1 MPRRALLSGSK
12 SSLVAERFGARY
24 LRSHWPAAARS
35 AATSNEVAVSARL
48 VWHCGGD
55 LHPGQ
60 RHHDE
65 GALQAAEPGDALP
78 GGGWWLHHLLHH
90 PGLRLRHLPERPLR
104 LRHPAELR
112 GHPAELRGHP
122 ILLNSVDYKPLDFE
136 MQQPPTTSGSI
147 PLQEYRR
154 DIPPGWTPGNPGYP
168 LKEYFE
174 KLRLWYR
181 VCGLEDELI
190 GPMIAGRLY
199 GRASKVAMALRVRR
213 PDGAYDVGDAALV
226 RLAVDEVVYPNTG
239 QVIQAHIP
247 SGVQH
252 LVQALR
258 NAFGQQDHD
267 MATQALER
275 FFSLTRG
282 KMSLAEYAVEFDS
295 RMDEAHDRAGL
306 VMNDVAKFYLFFK
319 GSGLSNKAI
328 DDIKLQVQGDHSR
341 FADARALALRL
352 SPSRPGEHGG
362 DVFYAD
368 QDEYDETVNYDAWY
382 DSSEN
387 YWYDD
392 YTQDYGYDD
401 EGSWHWDG
409 EEFYYGDADDWYDE
423 DQEWQEEGYQTAH
436 EDSLETNP
444 ENADEVKEEYYK
456 GKSKGKGNNDGCFR
470 CGSKWHMARDC
481 PMNDKG
487 YGKSGGKGSMKGKS
501 KGKFKGGWRWRPN
514 YKGSYK
520 GKGKGKGKKGG
531 YKGSKGYGKTNWYV
545 HRPPLDA
552 YDGIPSNVP
561 RQDNSEEFNIHT
573 PPDAEDFMSIPRSS
587 TRTRSTSDGHGQE
600 HGAVMPEKRIH
611 EAFSFAFSNYYQA
624 TDYFMVRG
632 QKRRG
637 LIIDPGAASGLI
649 GSETLRDLVATC
661 VKPFGKEISIEKD
674 VTSPVSGIDGKS
686 DQTLG
691 RVTVPLLSS
700 GKAIKFCG
708 EVIGG
713 QGSLC
718 PALVGNPS
726 LRKMNCVI
734 FSNYFSN
741 GDGLLAMNHKEEPQ
755 SSRLLRLLLTD
766 SGHYILATD
775 GIDETKITKDVQKET
790 YTFCSKV
797 LSSSI
802 EKWPESEINPRLLHV
817 FAVTQAGGNRCEER
831 KQYESRGHRE
841 QQESSSTD
849 DKDNGDKAANIMDKS
864 DKTDTNA
871 TVSHESDGKLNL
883 DKNNHDAAE
892 AVSQPGILPAMESTK
907 EPIKHNVFS
916 SEPKLCGPTSFPT
929 TTEEL
934 PKIVKKVHFDDAR
947 QPASLEAAS
956 NNVEEPSNKDEK
968 DSLDIHYK
976 ESDFPVYTED
986 MLPDGADHAK
996 LKKRYKAIKEEFYT
1010 QSGHRPVTPSNFRSW
1025 MNKSKGRN
1033 KRWHFWEIFSGSGR
1047 LSLTLLLSGLAVG
1060 PPIDMR
1066 YGWDVNNTSHQAMLL
1081 EAQREFKPGTIHY
1094 APDCAPW
1101 SVSSSSK
1108 DPALRHQD
1116 RLHDLP
1122 ALNFVQN
1129 SCEEQSREGR
1139 GYTVEQPYGSAMMD
1153 EGLRLD
1159 RIPDCKKKQRV
1170 DQCMHG
1176 AVSELGDPV
1185 QKATALIGN
1194 IKYNKTALRCSGH
1207 QGQPHAHLQGQ
1218 TCGHNRTTLA
1228 AVYPK
1233 QMCQRMRQ
1241 DIIKYLHSRD
1251 LMRVKTE
1258 NFYECVRC
1266 TLGRFCPKG
1275 IDHTM
1280 IPGQCRHG
1288 RYAAGTNPRLKS
1300 TSSAADPIT
1309 DWKKAADREALDV
1322 VQLDNELDKE
1332 FNVKE
1337 SHYLKKLL
1345 IESVNNALGLFTE
1358 ASNRKID
1365 YTHWI
1370 DNPVA
1375 IALFKELFKEVMQVK
1390 AIKVLLRPFRKS
1402 SAELAEPHL
1411 SMASGYLRLFITGG
1425 VKHWKVLKI
1434 EDMREFSFSQ
1444 INEAIDED
1452 DWVLVLYGVELDS
1465 VPAPST
1471 PSARPRAIPAQPALP
1486 PRRDDAALVPVE
1498 PQPQIQE
1505 RPDDEREEE
1514 ALAIPAYEE
1523 FEAHGR
1529 AALAP
1534 VKPNYNLRRV
1544 LERLPKL
1551 VD

>member
-1 MPRRALLSGSK
+1 MWR
-12 SSLVAERFGARY
+12 SS
-24 LRSHWPAAARS
+24 
-35 AATSNEVAVSARL
+35 T
-48 VWHCGGD
+48 C
-55 LHPGQ
+55 
-60 RHHDE
+60 
-65 GALQAAEPGDALP
+65 
-78 GGGWWLHHLLHH
+78 
-90 PGLRLRHLPERPLR
+90 
-104 LRHPAELR
+104 
-112 GHPAELRGHP
+112 
-122 ILLNSVDYKPLDFE
+122 
-136 MQQPPTTSGSI
+136 
-147 PLQEYRR
+147 
-154 DIPPGWTPGNPGYP
+154 
-168 LKEYFE
+168 
-174 KLRLWYR
+174 
-181 VCGLEDELI
+181 
-190 GPMIAGRLY
+190 
-199 GRASKVAMALRVRR
+199 
-213 PDGAYDVGDAALV
+213 
-226 RLAVDEVVYPNTG
+226 
-239 QVIQAHIP
+239 
-247 SGVQH
+247 
-252 LVQALR
+252 
-258 NAFGQQDHD
+258 
-267 MATQALER
+267 
-275 FFSLTRG
+275 
-282 KMSLAEYAVEFDS
+282 
-295 RMDEAHDRAGL
+295 
-306 VMNDVAKFYLFFK
+306 
-319 GSGLSNKAI
+319 LSNKAI

-501 KGKFKGGWRWRPN
+501 KGKFKGGWRWHPN
-514 YKGSYK
+514 YKGSY
-520 GKGKGKGKKGG
+520 KGKGKGKKGG

-649 GSETLRDLVATC
+649 RSETLRDLVATC

-916 SEPKLCGPTSFPT
+916 MSPSSAGLHLFLRQLRSCRRLSRRCTSTMRVSLPLWKQHPT
-929 TTEEL
+929 T
-934 PKIVKKVHFDDAR
+934 
-947 QPASLEAAS
+947 
-956 NNVEEPSNKDEK
+956 
-968 DSLDIHYK
+968 
-976 ESDFPVYTED
+976 
-986 MLPDGADHAK
+986 
-996 LKKRYKAIKEEFYT
+996 LKSPPTRMRK
-1010 QSGHRPVTPSNFRSW
+1010 TPWTSTTR
-1025 MNKSKGRN
+1025 
-1033 KRWHFWEIFSGSGR
+1033 
-1047 LSLTLLLSGLAVG
+1047 SLT
-1060 PPIDMR
+1060 
-1066 YGWDVNNTSHQAMLL
+1066 
-1081 EAQREFKPGTIHY
+1081 F
-1094 APDCAPW
+1094 
-1101 SVSSSSK
+1101 
-1108 DPALRHQD
+1108 
-1116 RLHDLP
+1116 
-1122 ALNFVQN
+1122 
-1129 SCEEQSREGR
+1129 
-1139 GYTVEQPYGSAMMD
+1139 
-1153 EGLRLD
+1153 
-1159 RIPDCKKKQRV
+1159 
-1170 DQCMHG
+1170 
-1176 AVSELGDPV
+1176 
-1185 QKATALIGN
+1185 
-1194 IKYNKTALRCSGH
+1194 
-1207 QGQPHAHLQGQ
+1207 
-1218 TCGHNRTTLA
+1218 
-1228 AVYPK
+1228 
-1233 QMCQRMRQ
+1233 
-1241 DIIKYLHSRD
+1241 
-1251 LMRVKTE
+1251 
-1258 NFYECVRC
+1258 
-1266 TLGRFCPKG
+1266 
-1275 IDHTM
+1275 
-1280 IPGQCRHG
+1280 
-1288 RYAAGTNPRLKS
+1288 
-1300 TSSAADPIT
+1300 
-1309 DWKKAADREALDV
+1309 
-1322 VQLDNELDKE
+1322 
-1332 FNVKE
+1332 
-1337 SHYLKKLL
+1337 
-1345 IESVNNALGLFTE
+1345 
-1358 ASNRKID
+1358 
-1365 YTHWI
+1365 
-1370 DNPVA
+1370 
-1375 IALFKELFKEVMQVK
+1375 
-1390 AIKVLLRPFRKS
+1390 
-1402 SAELAEPHL
+1402 
-1411 SMASGYLRLFITGG
+1411 
-1425 VKHWKVLKI
+1425 
-1434 EDMREFSFSQ
+1434 
-1444 INEAIDED
+1444 
-1452 DWVLVLYGVELDS
+1452 
-1465 VPAPST
+1465 PST
-1471 PSARPRAIPAQPALP
+1471 PRTCFLMEQTMPS
-1486 PRRDDAALVPVE
+1486 
-1498 PQPQIQE
+1498 
-1505 RPDDEREEE
+1505 
-1514 ALAIPAYEE
+1514 
-1523 FEAHGR
+1523 
-1529 AALAP
+1529 
-1534 VKPNYNLRRV
+1534 
-1544 LERLPKL
+1544 
-1551 VD
+1551 